1 MPLPLGPPD
10 ESCGCVPTRPLPR
23 VWSLEPRAS
32 LRPAGQAVSR
42 VGSAEG
48 DRQALP
54 VPVPKVPTV
63 LR

>member
-10 ESCGCVPTRPLPR
+10 KSYRLCPHEVSTPGVEPGARGLPGRP
-23 VWSLEPRAS
+23 
-32 LRPAGQAVSR
+32 GQAVSS

-48 DRQALP
+48 DCQALP
-54 VPVPKVPTV
+54 VPVPKVPTM